1 MAPPEDEMTRLS
13 RQAAVLVERERHAEA
28 LACLDVVLA
37 GWDGDME
44 VHNTR
49 GRALL
54 GLGHIE
60 AARASFALAR
70 DRDPGADAPVVNFC
84 LVLEMLGRREAAL
97 AEFDAALARWPA
109 HREIARRRALLL
121 GRMGR
126 RVEALAALQRLLAAW
141 PDDLGILI
149 DRGNAQ
155 LAVEHFAGALSS
167 YDQALAMAPRNA
179 DAHYN
184 RGIVLQA
191 LERHAEAVAAY
202 DRALAIT
209 PDMTAALINRANS
222 LRRLIRHAEAMA
234 DYRRVLELRP
244 GNAMALG
251 NLGKTLGEIGRR
263 AEALDY
269 LDQAIAADPAIPE
282 TRWMRVTTTIPAIR
296 HADEDISA
304 SRTEFGAAL
313 AAYDRWAASV
323 GDLPAVVN
331 IGRPHPFFL
340 PYQEANN
347 RDLMARYGAH
357 CARVMGRWMTEAGVV
372 PARPRPVPEG
382 ALRVGIVSA
391 HILTQ
396 SVWLAIVRGWLQY
409 ADPAR
414 VAYHVFYLGAARDPQ
429 TDLAER
435 LSAGFAFGVRGLRD
449 WVAAIQEADPDV
461 LVYPEI
467 GMDEMTVK
475 LASMRLAPVQVA
487 AWGHPETTG
496 IPTVDAF
503 VSADALEP
511 PDAQAHYTEKLVRL
525 PGLGCC
531 YTPLPVPVEEPDLAA
546 LGLRADSPILLCPG
560 VPFKYAPEYDH
571 VYVDIARRVEN
582 CQLVFFRQDT
592 NPLLSDAVFARLRAA
607 FVAAGLEFDRH
618 VRPIPWQTHARF
630 YGLMR
635 RADLFLDTI
644 GFSGFNTAIQA
655 MECGLPVVTVEGK
668 FMRGRLASGILRE
681 MEMPELVAADP
692 AEYVDIVETLMRDA
706 GALQD
711 ARAKILRNREKL
723 FGDVGAVRAFEA
735 FLHDVVRR
743 AAAR

>member
-1 MAPPEDEMTRLS
+1 MAPPDEEIARLS
-13 RQAAVLVERERHAEA
+13 RQAVVLVEQERHAEA
-28 LACLDVVLA
+28 LDCLDAVLA

-54 GLGHIE
+54 GLGRI
-60 AARASFALAR
+60 AAAGASFAVAR
-70 DRDPGADAPVVNFC
+70 ERDPGAEVPVINLC
-84 LVLEMLGRREAAL
+84 LVLEMLGRRDEAL
-97 AEFDAALARWPA
+97 AAFDAALVRWPG
-109 HREIARRRALLL
+109 HREIGRRRAILL

-126 RVEALAALQRLLAAW
+126 ADAALAALQGLLAAW
-141 PDDLGILI
+141 PEDLGILI

-155 LAVEHFAGALSS
+155 MAVEQFAGALST

-179 DAHYN
+179 DGHYN
-184 RGIVLQA
+184 RGIALQA

-202 DRALAIT
+202 EQALSIA

-222 LRRLIRHAEAMA
+222 LRRLIRHTEAMA
-234 DYRRVLELRP
+234 DYHRVLELRP

-269 LDQAIAADPAIPE
+269 LDQAIVADPGIPE
-282 TRWMRVTTTIPAIR
+282 ARWMRVTTTIPAIR
-296 HADEDISA
+296 HADDDLSA
-304 SRTEFGAAL
+304 LRAEFGAAL
-313 AAYDRWAASV
+313 AAYDRWAESV

-331 IGRPHPFFL
+331 VGRPHPFFL
-340 PYQEANN
+340 PYQVANN
-347 RDLMARYGAH
+347 RDLMAQYGAH
-357 CARVMGRWMTEAGVV
+357 CARVMGRWMTEAGVA
-372 PARPRPVPEG
+372 PARARAVPDG
-382 ALRVGIVSA
+382 PLRVGIVSA

-429 TDLAER
+429 TDLAEQ
-435 LSAGFAFGVRGLRD
+435 LSAGFAYGVRGLRD
-449 WVAAIQEADPDV
+449 WVGAIQAAELDV

-467 GMDEMTVK
+467 GMDEMTIK

-487 AWGHPETTG
+487 SWGHPETTG
-496 IPTVDAF
+496 LPTIDAF
-503 VSADALEP
+503 VSAEALEP
-511 PDAQAHYTEKLVRL
+511 TGAQAHYTEKLVRL

-546 LGLRADSPILLCPG
+546 LGLSADRPILLCPG
-560 VPFKYAPEYDH
+560 VPFKYVPEYDH
-571 VYVDIARRVEN
+571 VYAEIARRVEN

-592 NPLLSDAVFARLRAA
+592 NPLLSDAVFARLRDA
-607 FVAAGLEFDRH
+607 FAAAGLDFDRH
-618 VRPIPWQTHARF
+618 VCPIPWQTHARF

-655 MECGLPVVTVEGK
+655 MECGLPVVTVEGR

-681 MEMPELVAADP
+681 MAMPELVAADP
-692 AEYVDIVETLMRDA
+692 AEYVDIVARLMGDVSMLK
-706 GALQD
+706 GV
-711 ARAKILRNREKL
+711 RAKILRHREKL

-735 FLHDVVRR
+735 FLHAAVRQ

>member
-1 MAPPEDEMTRLS
+1 MAPLDEEIARLS
-13 RQAAVLVERERHAEA
+13 RQAIALVERELHAEA
-28 LACLDVVLA
+28 LACLDAVLA

-49 GRALL
+49 GRAQL
-54 GLGHIE
+54 GLGQIE
-60 AARASFALAR
+60 AAGVSFALAR
-70 DRDPGADAPVVNFC
+70 ERDPGADAPVINLC
-84 LVLEMLGRREAAL
+84 LVLEMQGRRDEAL
-97 AEFDAALARWPA
+97 AEFDAALARWPG
-109 HREIARRRALLL
+109 HREVARRRAILL
-121 GRMGR
+121 GKRGR
-126 RVEALAALQRLLAAW
+126 PMAALAALQGLLAAW
-141 PDDLGILI
+141 PDDLGILV

-155 LAVEHFAGALSS
+155 LAVEQFAGALSS

-184 RGIVLQA
+184 RGIALQA
-191 LERHAEAVAAY
+191 LERHVEAVAAY
-202 DRALAIT
+202 EQALAIA

-222 LRRLIRHAEAMA
+222 LRRLIRHTEAMA

-269 LDQAIAADPAIPE
+269 LDQAILADPAIPE
-282 TRWMRVTTTIPAIR
+282 TRWMRVTATIPAIR
-296 HADEDISA
+296 HAGDNLPA
-304 SRTEFGAAL
+304 LRAEFGAAL
-313 AAYDRWAASV
+313 AGYDHWAASV

-331 IGRPHPFFL
+331 VGRPHPFFL
-340 PYQEANN
+340 PYQAVNN
-347 RDLMARYGAH
+347 RDLMAQYGAH
-357 CARVMGRWMTEAGVV
+357 CARVMGRWMAEAGVV
-372 PARPRPVPEG
+372 PARARAVPEG

-435 LSAGFAFGVRGLRD
+435 LSAGFAHGVRGLRD
-449 WVAAIQEADPDV
+449 WVAAIQDADLDV

-487 AWGHPETTG
+487 SWGHPETTG
-496 IPTVDAF
+496 LPTIDAF
-503 VSADALEP
+503 VSADVLEP
-511 PDAQAHYTEKLVRL
+511 TAAQEHYTEKLVRL

-531 YTPLPVPVEEPDLAA
+531 YTPLPVPVQEPDLAA
-546 LGLRADSPILLCPG
+546 LGLSADRPILLCPG
-560 VPFKYAPEYDH
+560 VPFKYGPEYDP

-607 FVAAGLEFDRH
+607 FVTAGLDFDAH

-668 FMRGRLASGILRE
+668 FMRGRLASGILRA

-692 AEYVDIVETLMRDA
+692 AEYVDIVETLIRDA
-706 GALQD
+706 DARQD
-711 ARAKILRNREKL
+711 VRAKILRHREKL

-735 FLHDVVRR
+735 FLHDAVRR
-743 AAAR
+743 AAVR